1 MSVVEVEALI
11 EVELAVMETVGA
23 APALTARVAVPVTPE
38 EVAEMVAV
46 PAATPV
52 ARPVGPTVATA
63 ELDDVHVTPDAR
75 VAVVPLL

>member
-1 MSVVEVEALI
+1 VTAIDISVACAAVTESIALP
-11 EVELAVMETVGA
+11 LM
-23 APALTARVAVPVTPE
+23 PE